1 MTYPVHPN
9 KEPPFPELS
18 PCPWCGGE
26 NFRHDLT
33 KHIDPSLGTPVQLTA
48 LSVSNGQASQLD
60 NDPCTTRAEG
70 SDG

>member
-1 MTYPVHPN
+1 MTHPVHPN

-33 KHIDPSLGTPVQLTA
+33 KHIDPSLGTPLTA
-48 LSVSNGQASQLD
+48 AERMATRFRAFMAEDG
-60 NDPCTTRAEG
+60 PCTTRAEG
-70 SDG
+70 K